1 MCANRG
7 PRRPVFAFISRSKSP
22 EDELGQ
28 AAAAHHSMS
37 ALGTG
42 FSALDRVLDPKQV
55 AHLKP
60 VLRRMCE
67 YTAALDGFATA
78 SHPCL
83 SLGMLADMRNFVQHG
98 LLSLSP
104 QESLERQ
111 TVPQLIELCHA
122 AALIYSWIVI
132 FPAPAQAIPF
142 HQAATQIK
150 TLLNCEEVNEYWTQT
165 PDVMLWI
172 VVMGAIASFGSSEEQ
187 GYIIFLSRVLQ
198 RLKIDT
204 WHGLKDQL
212 EKFLWYPSVSD
223 VDGHDLWQE
232 IRQTGFLHRDG
243 GQFQEEKVFH

>member
-1 MCANRG
+1 
-7 PRRPVFAFISRSKSP
+7 
-22 EDELGQ
+22 
-28 AAAAHHSMS
+28 MS

-42 FSALDRVLDPKQV
+42 FSSLDRVLDLKQV

-67 YTAALDGFATA
+67 YTVALDGFATA
-78 SHPCL
+78 SHHRL

-104 QESLERQ
+104 QESRERH
-111 TVPQLIELCHA
+111 TPPQLIEMCHA

-132 FPAPAQAIPF
+132 FPAPAQTIPF
-142 HQAATQIK
+142 HQAATQIR
-150 TLLNCEEVNEYWTQT
+150 TLLDCEKVNEYWTQA

-172 VVMGAIASFGSSEEQ
+172 VVMNAIASFGSTEEQ
-187 GYIIFLSRVLQ
+187 GYVIFLSRVLQ

-204 WHGLKDQL
+204 WHGLKGQL
-212 EKFLWYPSVSD
+212 EKFLWYSSVSD

-232 IRQTGFLHRDG
+232 ILQTGFLHWDG
-243 GQFQEEKVFH
+243 GQFQED